1 MPGPSCKCPDILI
14 VLGTGNP
21 IYNFD
26 VYKTEKACNEGIGQ
40 WPPKMWGLLAL
51 CEKHR
56 AITSSDKSTAEKE
69 EELGQLCVEFAGY
82 IAKFV
87 LGYSDLDFGVK
98 RELLRFLSE
107 DADLRFLSP
116 DESPGLS
123 YLPDARHEM
132 FGKACETLD
141 KLFKL
146 SRPNNLKS
154 RLKRNE
160 FLSFMDERGRQYFYH
175 DDFYP
180 GDGGEA
186 AAESIIYQPNNT
198 WISDLHCKRPSRGT
212 RAATS
217 EDAKKE
223 RK

>member
-1 MPGPSCKCPDILI
+1 M
-14 VLGTGNP
+14 LGTGNP
-21 IYNFD
+21 FNPIENLE
-26 VYKTEKACNEGIGQ
+26 VYKTEKACNEGCGQ
-40 WPPKMWGLLAL
+40 WPLKMWELITL

-69 EELGQLCVEFAGY
+69 EELGQLCVEFAGH

-87 LGYSDLDFGVK
+87 LGYSDLDYEEK
-98 RELLRFLSE
+98 RELLRFLSK
-107 DADLRFLSP
+107 DADLRFTSK
-116 DESPGLS
+116 DESPGFS
-123 YLPDARHEM
+123 FLPDARHGV
-132 FGKACETLD
+132 FGTGREALA
-141 KLFKL
+141 KLFKISGPYIL
-146 SRPNNLKS
+146 KDKLKS
-154 RLKRNE
+154 SQ
-160 FLSFMDERGRQYFYH
+160 FLSFMDESGRQYFYH

>member
-1 MPGPSCKCPDILI
+1 M
-14 VLGTGNP
+14 LGTGNP

-107 DADLRFLSP
+107 DADLRFLSK

-132 FGKACETLD
+132 FGTGREALA
-141 KLFKL
+141 KLFKISGPYIL
-146 SRPNNLKS
+146 KDKLKS
-154 RLKRNE
+154 SQ
-160 FLSFMDERGRQYFYH
+160 FLSFMDESGRQYFYH

-186 AAESIIYQPNNT
+186 AAESIFYRPHLT
-198 WISDLHCKRPSRGT
+198 RISDLHCKRLPPWI

-217 EDAKKE
+217 EDAKNE

>member
-1 MPGPSCKCPDILI
+1 M
-14 VLGTGNP
+14 LGTGNP

-51 CEKHR
+51 CEKHS

-69 EELGQLCVEFAGY
+69 EELGQLCAEFAGY
-82 IAKFV
+82 KAKFV
-87 LGYSDLDFGVK
+87 LGYSDLDYGEK
-98 RELLRFLSE
+98 RELLWFLSE
-107 DADLRFLSP
+107 DADLRFLSR
-116 DESPGLS
+116 DESPGFS
-123 YLPDARHEM
+123 FMPDARHGV
-132 FGKACETLD
+132 FGTGREALA
-141 KLFKL
+141 KLFKISGPYIL
-146 SRPNNLKS
+146 KDKLKS
-154 RLKRNE
+154 SQ
-160 FLSFMDERGRQYFYH
+160 FLSFMDESGRQYFYH

-186 AAESIIYQPNNT
+186 AAESIFYRPHLT
-198 WISDLHCKRPSRGT
+198 RISDLHCKRLPPWI

-217 EDAKKE
+217 EDAKNE